1 MVNSVEG
8 RRWKMYGDLKTHE
21 FVLSIRGGI
30 IHQPVHIPVE
40 VPVPLGEEEVVKV
53 PKIVQ
58 KTRKK
63 QVEVEQVVDVPVH
76 QVQEELLV
84 TPVLIQKER
93 LVHRPVQQ
101 IIEIPAPQLVEEE
114 VPVPC
119 VVEQEDVNFRMVEQ
133 IVPVHRPQIVEKL
146 VEVPKVQ
153 LEEKIIQE
161 GERVPMIQRNWV
173 DTVKKQHVQVV
184 ETERPKTLQKLVKRR
199 KPILQEKIVQAG
211 RTPNRN
217 SPALPNAS
225 KLQVPKIVQEAVP
238 VKKVLQ
244 REVEV
249 PTVQWEERFVGRAQ
263 KGPAPLGQRLEK
275 LSKQVLGSFTDE
287 SHVRRSLEGRRYVTP
302 FLLEQLI
309 HSAGEE
315 NVFTSELELEKHSLD
330 HSHHLASA
338 PEVVIYARSTEM
350 ISEVMK
356 VCWRYRI
363 PVTPC
368 GARTV
373 RTGTKRIITVSLD
386 MSKMNQVLHVYREE
400 LQVHVQAGVRKE
412 ALNEHLEPMGLFFQV
427 DPASNPSLGGM
438 SATGASGTLCCN
450 YGTMK
455 ENVVSLTV
463 VLADGTI
470 VRPTRRRTR
479 KNSTG
484 YDLTHLCM
492 GQELKKK
499 GDCSR
504 SVVEMRQAGIPLARC
519 ELLNRI
525 SIESLNAAVPT
536 LFLQVHAASSAAAES
551 ALTEAEAIC
560 AGFGAKSTVLA
571 VGKEEQERLWDLR
584 RSAYYACRANRHHML
599 QRKAQDIRMLST
611 DVCVPLS
618 HFCLLIEETEK
629 DYAATAPERFLCN
642 IFGHAADGNFHC
654 VVLYDHA
661 DPKDLELLHQ
671 LDQRMWARCLALGGT
686 VSGEHGCGMG
696 KEEWGQEA
704 IDLMWRLKRSMDE
717 REILNPG
724 KLLPSRS

>member
-1 MVNSVEG
+1 ME
-8 RRWKMYGDLKTHE
+8 
-21 FVLSIRGGI
+21 
-30 IHQPVHIPVE
+30 
-40 VPVPLGEEEVVKV
+40 
-53 PKIVQ
+53 
-58 KTRKK
+58 
-63 QVEVEQVVDVPVH
+63 
-76 QVQEELLV
+76 
-84 TPVLIQKER
+84 
-93 LVHRPVQQ
+93 
-101 IIEIPAPQLVEEE
+101 
-114 VPVPC
+114 
-119 VVEQEDVNFRMVEQ
+119 
-133 IVPVHRPQIVEKL
+133 
-146 VEVPKVQ
+146 
-153 LEEKIIQE
+153 
-161 GERVPMIQRNWV
+161 
-173 DTVKKQHVQVV
+173 
-184 ETERPKTLQKLVKRR
+184 
-199 KPILQEKIVQAG
+199 
-211 RTPNRN
+211 
-217 SPALPNAS
+217 
-225 KLQVPKIVQEAVP
+225 
-238 VKKVLQ
+238 
-244 REVEV
+244 
-249 PTVQWEERFVGRAQ
+249 
-263 KGPAPLGQRLEK
+263 RLEK

-368 GARTV
+368 GART
-373 RTGTKRIITVSLD
+373 GLEGGAIPFGGVSLD

-492 GQELKKK
+492 GQEGTLCVVSELLVKVTPRPKAESSLQVSFERLE
-499 GDCSR
+499 DCSR

-525 SIESLNAAVPT
+525 SIESLNAVEGRKENGKTMEAVPT

-696 KEEWGQEA
+696 KVPALQEEWGQEA